1 MILREELLHD
11 ACLRND
17 SVLVQKIITF
27 ANFHGHVS
35 RQFVPSSLE
44 YLPSFLLQTVDREG
58 ARYPCL
64 VECARRGHKESLI
77 VLMQQGYNIEA
88 VDKMGMTALLIA
100 AWSGKKDIVD
110 LLIHV
115 GANCLAVNRS
125 GETALHLAA
134 KSEQIDILAYLLT
147 QHSHRFNVNA
157 RDKDGRTALHIL
169 AGNGDIDSICLMIQA
184 GAHVNLKDNV
194 SIVSNWFQT
203 WLQISLIPK
212 FFFIAA
218 KAISRP
224 HCHYGRI

>member
-1 MILREELLHD
+1 M
-11 ACLRND
+11 
-17 SVLVQKIITF
+17 
-27 ANFHGHVS
+27 
-35 RQFVPSSLE
+35 
-44 YLPSFLLQTVDREG
+44 
-58 ARYPCL
+58 
-64 VECARRGHKESLI
+64 LI
-77 VLMQQGYNIEA
+77 QHGYNIEA

-134 KSEQIDILAYLLT
+134 KSEQIDILAYLLK
-147 QHSHRFNVNA
+147 QHSHRFNLNA

-184 GAHVNLKDNV
+184 GAHVNLTDNV
-194 SIVSNWFQT
+194 SIGFKLVTN
-203 WLQISLIPK
+203 SLITK

-224 HCHYGRI
+224 YCHYGRI